1 MQICAPTP
9 NLIRSDFQVDWGD
22 HTSKLISKYANLLA
36 HVLQKLLY
44 YNSPNWFGFKLLKQK
59 KGYKK
64 SATNPKIIC
73 DDESNSMTSAHS
85 MLLSARYT
93 LHLYILNKS
102 DCQNIKKF

>member
-59 KGYKK
+59 RVIKNLQQIQR
-64 SATNPKIIC
+64 S
-73 DDESNSMTSAHS
+73 SVMMSQ
-85 MLLSARYT
+85 
-93 LHLYILNKS
+93 IL
-102 DCQNIKKF
+102 